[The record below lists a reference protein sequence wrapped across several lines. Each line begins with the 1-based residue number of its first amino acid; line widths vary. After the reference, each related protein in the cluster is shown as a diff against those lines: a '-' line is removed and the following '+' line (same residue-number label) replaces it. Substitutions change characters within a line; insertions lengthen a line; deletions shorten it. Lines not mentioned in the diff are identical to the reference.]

1 LTLQLR
7 NIVMKKHFAFL
18 LRLFIVVMAYFILWK
33 LVFMF
38 FNGFAARR
46 CGLSDCLPVIAHGFP
61 LDTATA
67 CYILSPVLLLMLLN
81 VWLKVPALRAVL
93 CSYYAVVSLVCTLI
107 LAGDTSLYSFWDYKI
122 DATIFN
128 YLSSPASV
136 TSSVSPGYLA
146 AGISAVLAFS
156 ALFFFFLR
164 RAMPRKF
171 DFPKKSS
178 RVKTAILTV
187 LLGGFVF
194 LGIRGGIGRSTAN
207 VGMVYYSQNQFLNH
221 SAVNPVFSL
230 FSSMKK
236 SQDFSKMGRFFPATQ
251 CDSVYAALGFS
262 NESIADDTLLTT
274 RRPNILIIIAESF
287 GGTFVGAMGNPHN
300 ITPNF
305 DALTKEGV
313 FFTNFYA
320 NSYRTDRGVLSI
332 LSGYPAFPKASVMK
346 LPAASRNLPSIGS
359 SLQRNGYSN
368 TFLYGGDIN
377 FTNMQSYLRSTGYTN
392 VIGDTRFTPAQRLTH
407 GWGVTDSITFNF
419 LYDMLRK
426 SPEKPGSWHTTFLTL
441 ASHEPWG
448 VPYNRIKGD
457 KKANAMAYLD
467 DCMGRFIGQMR
478 RTPQWKNLLVV
489 ILPDH
494 GIAYPQGL
502 TEASTRRYHIP
513 MLWLGG
519 AGKTPRPIDK
529 LCSQSDLAATLLG
542 QLGIGHDD
550 FVFSRDVLSATYKYP
565 SAYHTF
571 DNGISFI
578 DSTGATVY
586 DLTSK
591 RTLTDT
597 PSPSPRRL
605 NFAKAMLQKS
615 YDNLAGLEKK

>member
-1 LTLQLR
+1 MRSLKK
-7 NIVMKKHFAFL
+7 IFMKKHFTFL

-38 FNGFAARR
+38 FNGFSGRG
-46 CGLSDCLPVIAHGFP
+46 CGFSDCLSVIFHGLS

-81 VWLKVPALRAVL
+81 VWLKVPAMRVVL
-93 CSYYAVVSLVCTLI
+93 LSYYAIVSLVCSLV

-136 TSSVSPGYLA
+136 INSVSLGYLA
-146 AGISAVLAFS
+146 AGLLAVLVFS
-156 ALFFFFLR
+156 TLFFLFLR
-164 RAMPRKF
+164 KATPRKF

-178 RVKTAILTV
+178 HVITTILTV

-236 SQDFSKMGRFFPATQ
+236 SQNFSKMGRFFTASQ
-251 CDSVYAALGFS
+251 CDSIYAGLQFS
-262 NESIADDTLLTT
+262 RESIGSDALLTT

-287 GGTFVGAMGNPHN
+287 AGTFVGAMGNPGN

-332 LSGYPAFPKASVMK
+332 LSGYPAFPQASVMK
-346 LPAASRNLPSIGS
+346 LPAASRNLPSIGN
-359 SLQRNGYSN
+359 SLQKNGYSN
-368 TFLYGGDIN
+368 TFLYGGDVN
-377 FTNMQSYLRSTGYTN
+377 FTNMQSYLRSTGYAN
-392 VIGDTRFTPAQRLTH
+392 VIGDTEFTPAQRLTH
-407 GWGVTDSITFNF
+407 GWGVTDSITFNY

-426 SPEKPGSWHTTFLTL
+426 SPEKPGSWQTTFLTL

-467 DCMGRFIGQMR
+467 DCIGRFISQIR
-478 RTPQWKNLLVV
+478 RTPQWRNLLVI

-502 TEASTRRYHIP
+502 TEASPRRYHIP

-519 AGKTPRPIDK
+519 AVKTPRRIDR

-542 QLGIGHDD
+542 QLGIKHGD

-565 SAYHTF
+565 TAYHAF

-591 RTLTDT
+591 RALTDT

-605 NFAKAMLQKS
+605 DYAKAMLQKS
-615 YDNLAGLEKK
+615 YDNLAALEK

>member
-1 LTLQLR
+1 
-7 NIVMKKHFAFL
+7 MKRHFAFL
-18 LRLFIVVMAYFILWK
+18 VRLFLVIMAYFILWK
-33 LVFMF
+33 FIFMF
-38 FNGFAARR
+38 FNGFAGR
-46 CGLSDCLPVIAHGFP
+46 GYGFSDCMAVIAHGLS
-61 LDTATA
+61 LDITMS
-67 CYILSPVLLLMLLN
+67 CYLISPVLLVMLLN
-81 VWLKVPALRAVL
+81 VWVRIPKLRVVL
-93 CSYYAVVSLVCTLI
+93 CSYCAVVSLVCTLI

-136 TSSVSPGYLA
+136 VNSVSVGYLV
-146 AGISAVLAFS
+146 AGILAVLAFS
-156 ALFFFFLR
+156 ALFFVCLR
-164 RAMPRKF
+164 RVMPSDF
-171 DFPKKSS
+171 DFPAKKS
-178 RVKTAILTV
+178 RIKTTVFTV

-230 FSSMKK
+230 FASMKK
-236 SQDFSKMGRFFPATQ
+236 SEDFSKMGRFFPAAE
-251 CDSVYAALGFS
+251 CDSIFSELRFS
-262 NESIADDTLLTT
+262 NESTGNDSLLNT

-287 GGTFVGAMGNPHN
+287 GGTFVGAMGNPNH

-346 LPAASRNLPSIGS
+346 LPAASRHLSSIGN
-359 SLQRNGYSN
+359 SLQRNGYTN

-392 VIGDTRFTPAQRLTH
+392 VIGDTKFTPAQRLTH
-407 GWGVTDSITFNF
+407 GWGVTDSITFNY

-426 SPEKPGSWHTTFLTL
+426 SPAKPGSWQTTCLTL

-448 VPYNRIKGD
+448 VPYDRIKGD

-467 DCMGRFIGQMR
+467 DCIGRFIAQIK
-478 RTPQWKNLLVV
+478 RTPQWKDLLVI

-502 TEASTRRYHIP
+502 TEAAIRRYHVP

-519 AGKTPRPIDK
+519 AVKSPRRVDK
-529 LCSQSDLAATLLG
+529 LCNQSDLAATLLG
-542 QLGIGHDD
+542 QLGIKHDD
-550 FVFSRDVLSATYKYP
+550 FVFSRDVLSSTYLYP
-565 SAYHTF
+565 TAYHAF

-591 RTLTDT
+591 RAITDT
-597 PSPSPRRL
+597 PKPSKRRL
-605 NFAKAMLQKS
+605 DLGKAMLQKS
-615 YDNLAGLEKK
+615 YDNLSELEKK

>member
-1 LTLQLR
+1 
-7 NIVMKKHFAFL
+7 MKKHFAFFI
-18 LRLFIVVMAYFILWK
+18 RLFVAVMVYFILWK
-33 LVFMF
+33 FVFMF
-38 FNGFAARR
+38 HN
-46 CGLSDCLPVIAHGFP
+46 GLSGHGCGISDFLQVVFHGLS

-67 CYILSPVLLLMLLN
+67 CYLISPVLLLMLLN
-81 VWLKVPALRAVL
+81 IWIKVPKMRLVL
-93 CSYYAVVSLVCTLI
+93 SIYYGVVALVCTLI
-107 LAGDTSLYSFWDYKI
+107 LVGDSCLYSFWDFKI

-136 TSSVSPGYLA
+136 VNSVSTGYLVT
-146 AGISAVLAFS
+146 GILFVLLLSAV
-156 ALFFFFLR
+156 FFFDMR
-164 RAMPRKF
+164 GVTPRKF
-171 DFPKKSS
+171 DFPSKKQ
-178 RVKTAILTV
+178 RIKTTVLTV

-194 LGIRGGIGRSTAN
+194 LGIRGGVGRSTAN

-236 SQDFSKMGRFFPATQ
+236 SQDFSKMGRFFPASQ
-251 CDSVYAALGFS
+251 CDSIYDSLLFS
-262 NESIADDTLLTT
+262 SQSTSVDTLLNTS
-274 RRPNILIIIAESF
+274 RPNILIIIAESF
-287 GGTFVGAMGNPHN
+287 GGTFVGAMGNHDN

-313 FFTNFYA
+313 FFTDFYA

-346 LPAASRNLPSIGS
+346 LPAASRNLPSIGL
-359 SLQRNGYSN
+359 SLRRNGYVN
-368 TFLYGGDIN
+368 NFLYGGDIN
-377 FTNMQSYLRSTGYTN
+377 FTNMQSYLRSTGYSN
-392 VIGDTRFTPAQRLTH
+392 VIGDTKFTPAQRLTH
-407 GWGVTDSITFNF
+407 GWGVTDSITFNY

-426 SPEKPGSWHTTFLTL
+426 SPVKPGSWQTTFLTL

-448 VPYNRIKGD
+448 VPYDRIKND
-457 KKANAMAYLD
+457 KRANAMAYLD
-467 DCMGRFIGQMR
+467 DCMGRFIKQMK
-478 RTPQWKNLLVV
+478 RTPQWKNLLVI

-502 TEASTRRYHIP
+502 TEAAIRRYHVP

-519 AGKTPRPIDK
+519 AVKSPRRVDK
-529 LCSQSDLAATLLG
+529 LCNQSDLAATLLG
-542 QLGIGHDD
+542 QLGIKHDD
-550 FVFSRDVLSATYKYP
+550 FVFSRDVLSSTYRYP
-565 SAYHTF
+565 TAYHAF

-597 PSPSPRRL
+597 PTPSPRRL
-605 NFAKAMLQKS
+605 DLGKAMLQKS
-615 YDNLAGLEKK
+615 YDNLSGLEKK